1 MYSMILIFFFS
12 LAQNCRYVP
21 VNLENIFSKYAG
33 TLPDWQAHD
42 WRDMGHD
49 RGELSCIWPLWMVI
63 IYKTLLSPTRMVASV
78 ILTLYNV
85 LVYGLRIATKME
97 WGVLYALARDED
109 GMLSKEAVRR
119 CFDGSLFEYRAKIHT
134 GSLEKMSWSHITDVR
149 GSCL

>member
-1 MYSMILIFFFS
+1 MILIFFFS

-21 VNLENIFSKYAG
+21 VNLENIFSKYAR

-49 RGELSCIWPLWMVI
+49 RGESSCIWPLWMVI

-109 GMLSKEAVRR
+109 VCCLKKPWGAVSMAVCLSTVPRYIQAAWKRWAEV
-119 CFDGSLFEYRAKIHT
+119 I
-134 GSLEKMSWSHITDVR
+134 
-149 GSCL
+149 